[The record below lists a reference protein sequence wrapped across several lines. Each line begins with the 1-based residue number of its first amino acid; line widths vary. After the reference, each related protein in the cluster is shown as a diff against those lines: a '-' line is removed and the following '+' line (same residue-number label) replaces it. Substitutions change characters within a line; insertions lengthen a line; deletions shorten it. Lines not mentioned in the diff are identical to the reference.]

1 MTYEKLLK
9 KYFKN
14 DKKTL
19 TYINNKCVKFLK
31 GKNIYTCSITFI
43 KDDSLRIDFLF
54 LSKGKNLI
62 FTSKMYVRDNII
74 MANINVSNEK
84 FEYILENIVVCLHDR
99 KNFIKSL
106 KDVCNEVVMLKRF
119 LR

>member
-9 KYFKN
+9 KYFKD
-14 DKKTL
+14 DKKTF

-31 GKNIYTCSITFI
+31 GKSIYACSLMVTE
-43 KDDSLRIDFLF
+43 DDTLRIDFLDKNTNF
-54 LSKGKNLI
+54 L
-62 FTSKMYVRDNII
+62 FTSEIYAKNNII

-84 FEYILENIVVCLHDR
+84 FEYVLENIVVCLHDR